1 MKNNFLKKY
10 SLIFIIFIYSILIIS
25 CGKDF
30 ASSDIVEG
38 TVVLSDTDIDLS
50 ENAMPVQMWH
60 QTNKTLCVLIGYGY
74 NTPELSEEIINLL
87 AANFGLKE
95 DNGLILPLVY
105 PNDFKRGNKYY
116 ISELK
121 NILKD
126 KDLCGIILLG
136 APEGTNNAILR
147 IEDLYGGIKA
157 FPVFSF
163 FSQDELLGMEFA
175 SDFVLDKAM
184 KANITGV
191 VEEEVSH
198 EPVENISNI
207 LIRSV
212 ECMTMLEQPLT
223 KDKNLLDIVKYI
235 VQEDK
240 IHRYSDLDTGLYS
253 INHFVLE

>member
-1 MKNNFLKKY
+1 MKNNIFKKY
-10 SLIFIIFIYSILIIS
+10 SLIFILFICSILIIS
-25 CGKDF
+25 CSKDF
-30 ASSDIVEG
+30 ASSAIVEG

-74 NTPELSEEIINLL
+74 NTPELSEQIINLL
-87 AANFGLKE
+87 ATNFGLKE

-163 FSQDELLGMEFA
+163 FSQDFNSGYFFLIMFTTLSKVSLGPRF
-175 SDFVLDKAM
+175 K
-184 KANITGV
+184 
-191 VEEEVSH
+191 
-198 EPVENISNI
+198 
-207 LIRSV
+207 
-212 ECMTMLEQPLT
+212 
-223 KDKNLLDIVKYI
+223 
-235 VQEDK
+235 
-240 IHRYSDLDTGLYS
+240 
-253 INHFVLE
+253 